1 MASNMT
7 LMPICK
13 FSVLA
18 LLLFAASALSAA
30 AQDTAKGRQ
39 EYLRSCAQC
48 HGNDGGGRGPMSSQI
63 KMKMGDLRTLARK
76 NRGVY
81 SPEAVYQEIDGRN
94 PSSRHTKSEMPIWG
108 CRQEPA
114 SGATAKKRGR
124 IAEIWNKMKED
135 RRVKAKKRRKNK
147 SKRVK
152 DERPDAFLDLPCD
165 SEAAIKARIQS
176 VVDYLAKIQMK

>member
-1 MASNMT
+1 
-7 LMPICK
+7 MPIGKIC
-13 FSVLA
+13 VLA
-18 LLLFAASALSAA
+18 LSLLAATACAAA

-39 EYLRSCAQC
+39 EYLRSCADC
-48 HGNDGGGRGPMSSQI
+48 HGDDGAGKGPMTSEF
-63 KMKMGDLRTLARK
+63 KLKAVDLRALARK

-81 SPEAVYQEIDGRN
+81 SPDAVYQEIDARN
-94 PSSRHTKSEMPIWG
+94 PSSRHAKSEMPVWG
-108 CRQEPA
+108 CRQDDGA
-114 SGATAKKRGR
+114 STKKRGR

-176 VVDYLAKIQMK
+176 VVDYLATIQTK